1 MHERNSPSQGQRSLG
16 DGRSCRE
23 RKLTLMLEEPDEHR
37 GGRHRIVIGSAA
49 VKNALLLLDSQL
61 ARLEA
66 HKELLIGEPRGEHP
80 IRPGRE
86 GAQQVVNRSW
96 PIQAF
101 SLSWLKE
108 A

>member
-1 MHERNSPSQGQRSLG
+1 M
-16 DGRSCRE
+16 
-23 RKLTLMLEEPDEHR
+23 
-37 GGRHRIVIGSAA
+37 IGSAA
-49 VKNALLLLDSQL
+49 VKNALLLDSQL

-86 GAQQVVNRSW
+86 GAQQVVNRGW